1 MMKVF
6 SLQHLLSAILALIKR
21 LKGQRKYPRYPVDLS
36 ATFLS
41 DRKSGFVKIGNI
53 STGGCGIESDVFIM
67 RGDVGQL
74 LINIAG
80 GNDSLKVSK
89 ASVRWVR
96 GKQSGLEFIF
106 LNQDDLEGLHR
117 FTNQLPVGV
126 H

>member
-6 SLQHLLSAILALIKR
+6 GLQHLLPAILALIKR
-21 LKGQRKYPRYPVDLS
+21 LKGQRKYPRYPVNLS
-36 ATFLS
+36 ATFFS

-53 STGGCGIESDVFIM
+53 STGGCGIESDVLIM

-74 LINIAG
+74 LIDVPG
-80 GNDSLKVSK
+80 GNASLKVSK

-96 GKQSGLEFIF
+96 GKQCGLEFIL
-106 LNQDDLEGLHR
+106 LNQHDREGLHR
-117 FTNQLPVGV
+117 FTSQLAVGV